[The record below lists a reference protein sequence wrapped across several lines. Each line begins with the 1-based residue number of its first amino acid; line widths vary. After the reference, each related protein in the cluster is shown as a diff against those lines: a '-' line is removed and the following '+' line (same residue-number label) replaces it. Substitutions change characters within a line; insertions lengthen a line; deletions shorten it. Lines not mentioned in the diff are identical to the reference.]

1 MRIESDDDRFYRE
14 AKKEIQ
20 NEKNWE
26 WYALSVR
33 KRQALRAIILHEEW
47 LDEWGEEPLDEED
60 PDYPTLT
67 DLVKA
72 KEYLKELNACYD
84 GWGNKYYWIKGRAYL
99 DADGRIPIDLQIENN
114 EQKKL
119 QQEPQKK
126 ERLFELEKQILENLK
141 LVVID
146 GMLVYKYLE
155 EENYYS
161 YLLDAM
167 LYVEIRRCLEI
178 DLQPATLKKLADL
191 IKSNPDI
198 QHKADEFN
206 CNPMQLNWAKM
217 AFLIL
222 AKAKLGFYHII
233 LRLCS
238 PIALTPNFC
247 QSRKMQMYG
256 ISTAERRFPKK
267 PSFTSNYWKNLWGRF
282 IVTTCA
288 VNACSWE

>member
-126 ERLFELEKQILENLK
+126 ERLFELEKQILE
-141 LVVID
+141 I
-146 GMLVYKYLE
+146 
-155 EENYYS
+155 
-161 YLLDAM
+161 
-167 LYVEIRRCLEI
+167 
-178 DLQPATLKKLADL
+178 
-191 IKSNPDI
+191 
-198 QHKADEFN
+198 
-206 CNPMQLNWAKM
+206 
-217 AFLIL
+217 
-222 AKAKLGFYHII
+222 
-233 LRLCS
+233 
-238 PIALTPNFC
+238 
-247 QSRKMQMYG
+247 
-256 ISTAERRFPKK
+256 
-267 PSFTSNYWKNLWGRF
+267 
-282 IVTTCA
+282 
-288 VNACSWE
+288 